1 MACELTKNI
10 TREHCAYEV
19 AGVKEVYLINH
30 SIATGELVAT
40 DGTIATFPDSL
51 KAYKVDFMKD
61 TASFTDELAEG
72 GNGAKYRTHT
82 LNFVIGG
89 EGYKAINTEVDA
101 LSLGK
106 FVAVVVSRNGKAQM
120 LGRNNGLNATSFN
133 YESGAADADA
143 QGWTVV
149 MAGTEIEAAPVLE
162 AAAID
167 AVRTSAKED
176 ATIIP

>member
-30 SIATGELVAT
+30 SIATGELVTA
-40 DGTIATFPDSL
+40 DGTIAAFPDSL

-82 LNFVIGG
+82 LNFVIGT
-89 EGYKAINTEVDA
+89 EGYEAINSESKA

-120 LGRNNGLNATSFN
+120 LGRNNGLSATSFN

-149 MAGTEIEAAPVLE
+149 MAGTEIEAAPLLDK
-162 AAAID
+162 AAID
-167 AVRTSAKED
+167 AVRVSSESGT
-176 ATIIP
+176 TIVP